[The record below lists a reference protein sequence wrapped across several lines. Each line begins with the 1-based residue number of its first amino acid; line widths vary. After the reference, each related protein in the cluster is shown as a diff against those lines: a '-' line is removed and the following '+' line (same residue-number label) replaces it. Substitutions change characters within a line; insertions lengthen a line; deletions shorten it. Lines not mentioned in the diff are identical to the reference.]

1 MHITLFGS
9 FTPSLI
15 KFRGPLMAEM
25 VRRGHRVCA
34 LGPPTVPDMGAQIR
48 ALGAEYVPM
57 PMQRRGLNPIADVRL
72 ILRLARTLRSLNTD
86 IFLGYTIKP
95 VVYGMLAARL
105 AGVPRSFAMITGLG
119 YAFTETSGL
128 RRRMIFS
135 TAKGLYA
142 AGLRLANGVIFQ
154 NPDDRTLFARMG
166 VLPEA
171 KPWLITGGSGVD
183 LEHYGF
189 SPVQQ
194 ESDAPVFLCLSRL
207 IRAKGVGEFA
217 EAARRIRSRHPNA
230 VFRVAGPMEEGED
243 GITPDELAAWKRDCG
258 LETLGPVEDVRPLIA
273 NASVYVL
280 PSYYREGTPRSIL
293 EAMSMGR
300 AVITTDAP
308 GCRETVEDGVNGFL
322 IPVHGV
328 DRLEQ
333 AMERFI
339 TEPDLARTMGEQ
351 SRRLA
356 EERFDVKNVNRAIL
370 DFMGVA

>member
-1 MHITLFGS
+1 MHITIFGS

-15 KFRGPLMAEM
+15 KFRGPLITEM
-25 VRRGHRVCA
+25 VRRGHKVCA
-34 LGPPTVPDMGAQIR
+34 LGPPTVPDMGSQIR
-48 ALGAEYVPM
+48 AMGAEYIPM
-57 PMQRRGLNPIADVRL
+57 PMQRRGLNPVADAAL
-72 ILRLARTLRSLNTD
+72 ILRLARTLRSLKTD

-105 AGVPRSFAMITGLG
+105 AGIPRNYAMITGLG
-119 YAFTETSGL
+119 YAFTETSGF

-135 TAKGLYA
+135 AAKGLYA

-154 NPDDRTLFARMG
+154 NPDDRALFARMG
-166 VLPEA
+166 VLPKD
-171 KPWLITGGSGVD
+171 KPSLITGGSGVALD
-183 LEHYGF
+183 HYGF

-194 ESDAPVFLCLSRL
+194 ERDAPVFLCLSRL

-217 EAARRIRSRHPNA
+217 EAARRIRSRHA
-230 VFRVAGPMEEGED
+230 HAIFRVAGPMEKGED
-243 GITPDELAAWKRDCG
+243 GITPEELAAWKNDCG

-300 AVITTDAP
+300 AVITTNAP
-308 GCRETVEDGVNGFL
+308 GCRETVEHGINGFL
-322 IPVHGV
+322 VPVHGV
-328 DRLEQ
+328 GELEQ

-339 TEPDLARTMGEQ
+339 MEPDLVRTMGRE

-356 EERFDVKNVNRAIL
+356 EERFDVKKVNRAIL
-370 DFMGVA
+370 EFMEIA